1 MKKTAKYSK
10 ACQVLTFPH
19 EHQEQLYS
27 ELNRLGW
34 YWQPKKK
41 EWERDDTPAKAATK
55 LVRVRV
61 WAAKDS
67 VENAA
72 ELFLEGAEGNGLRLI
87 EKSPP
92 YPCRPPNQLESRI
105 YLVFEDITHTN
116 ES

>member
-10 ACQVLTFPH
+10 ACCILTFPH
-19 EHQEQLYS
+19 SSQEQLYS

-34 YWQPKKK
+34 YWQPDNK
-41 EWERDDTPAKAATK
+41 EWERDDTPANSATK
-55 LVRVRV
+55 LIKIRV
-61 WAAKDS
+61 WAAKEI

-72 ELFLEGAEGNGLRLI
+72 ELFSENAESNGLRLI

-92 YPCRPPNQLESRI
+92 YPCRPPKQLESRI
-105 YLVFEDITHTN
+105 YLTFEDITNTN